1 PSGSNPGDIWRAGG
15 QCPNLVTTVRG
26 PQGYRLIIQVD
37 SHGGMWNK
45 YCSFEGW
52 PIGLHRAGATK
63 SMKLEYALLSEND
76 ISSILNLICPNCG
89 GPLGRP
95 SREFMCQ
102 GHCRKDWGP
111 DW

>member
-1 PSGSNPGDIWRAGG
+1 
-15 QCPNLVTTVRG
+15 
-26 PQGYRLIIQVD
+26 
-37 SHGGMWNK
+37 
-45 YCSFEGW
+45 
-52 PIGLHRAGATK
+52 
-63 SMKLEYALLSEND
+63 MKLEYALLSEND

-111 DW
+111 DWESSVVDRKHKKTASRTGSRRSHSAA